1 MHFYTFFPKEYDDM
15 QSDFF
20 DDAIVI
26 MIDVLRASTTICA
39 SFFNGTK
46 EVIPFVSPKEAYN
59 YYLNR
64 EDKENYILSGEINL
78 ELPKGFMLGNSPNEN
93 KKDIVQ
99 NKSIILTTSNGT
111 KIFKT
116 ATSALYRIIGSFVN
130 IDAVVSFIIKNV
142 EKKYIKKIVLL
153 CAGEKGL
160 LCLEDILCAGM
171 FIYKLVPNY
180 NNNSFSDTAKL
191 AVDFFNFN
199 KNNFNDILENAQHS
213 KELYNLGFEN
223 DILFAGTLNK
233 CPVIPFVNKHNII
246 SL

>member
-93 KKDIVQ
+93 KKDISYSVR
-99 NKSIILTTSNGT
+99 SGCDCCYIWP
-111 KIFKT
+111 
-116 ATSALYRIIGSFVN
+116 
-130 IDAVVSFIIKNV
+130 DADLF
-142 EKKYIKKIVLL
+142 
-153 CAGEKGL
+153 
-160 LCLEDILCAGM
+160 
-171 FIYKLVPNY
+171 
-180 NNNSFSDTAKL
+180 
-191 AVDFFNFN
+191 
-199 KNNFNDILENAQHS
+199 H
-213 KELYNLGFEN
+213 KER
-223 DILFAGTLNK
+223 
-233 CPVIPFVNKHNII
+233 
-246 SL
+246 SLHLKQER